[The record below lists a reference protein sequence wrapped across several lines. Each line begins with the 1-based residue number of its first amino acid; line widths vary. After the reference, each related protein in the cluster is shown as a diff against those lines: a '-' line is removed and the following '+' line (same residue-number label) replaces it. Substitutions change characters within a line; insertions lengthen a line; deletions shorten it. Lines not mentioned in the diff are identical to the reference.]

1 MSWSLEVSVE
11 FELDYRKLCGRNAG
25 LRRAGDAKIA
35 QLREAP
41 LHYKP
46 LRAPLQG
53 VRRVHVGGS
62 FVLLFEPDVGRTAV
76 RLLRLAHHDE
86 AYGI

>member
-1 MSWSLEVSVE
+1 MRWNLEVSPE
-11 FELDYRKLCGRNAG
+11 FEEDYRKLCGRNAG
-25 LRRAGDAKIA
+25 VKRAVDSKVRQILA
-35 QLREAP
+35 AP

-53 VRRVHVGGS
+53 IRRVHIASVY
-62 FVLLFEPDVGRTAV
+62 VLLFEPVPAQHSV